1 VSGLALGLVSPI
13 VNLNPRFDPP
23 AWEIEGTVDD
33 LVAVARAADR
43 LGYHWVS
50 CPEHVAVPVALADR
64 RGGRYFDPVATLAY
78 LAAATERI
86 GLLSHVVVL
95 GYHHPLAL
103 VKQYG
108 TLDLLSGGR
117 VILGVGVGS
126 LEAEFDLLG
135 AEFID
140 RGARADDALGAI
152 RAAFGQPEPSYEGA
166 VYSFSGFRV
175 EPSGVQDRLPIWV
188 GGRTRRSLRRALAHG
203 DGWIPFGLDADALG
217 TMLADPQ
224 VAELLSQR
232 AGAAGSAGG
241 QVEPDEPGAV
251 PFELVLAP
259 EPPLDPVGDPDATL
273 ATVERYRAMGATGLA
288 LRFVSRSRDH
298 YLEQLAALRQIVPD
312 GSLDAGRPTGPM

>member
-1 VSGLALGLVSPI
+1 MVVPLLLKLGLVTPV

-23 AWEIEGTVDD
+23 AWEIDGTVDD
-33 LVAVARAADR
+33 LVAVAQEADR
-43 LGYHWVS
+43 LGYQWVS
-50 CPEHVAVPVALADR
+50 CPEHVAVPVAMADQ

-135 AEFID
+135 ADFTG

-152 RAAFGQPEPSYEGA
+152 RAAFGRAEPSYDGS

-203 DGWIPFGLDADALG
+203 DGWIPFGLDADALA
-217 TMLADPQ
+217 TMLADPPM
-224 VAELLSQR
+224 AELLSRR
-232 AGAAGSAGG
+232 AGATGSAGG
-241 QVEPDEPGAV
+241 PVEPGSQVGPAGPADQPNPGRFGSSWSWPRNPRSTRWAI
-251 PFELVLAP
+251 PPAP
-259 EPPLDPVGDPDATL
+259 WPPSS
-273 ATVERYRAMGATGLA
+273 ATGPWA
-288 LRFVSRSRDH
+288 PPGWRC
-298 YLEQLAALRQIVPD
+298 
-312 GSLDAGRPTGPM
+312 GS

>member
-1 VSGLALGLVSPI
+1 VKLGLVTPI

-23 AWEIEGTVDD
+23 AWEVDGGVDD
-33 LVAVARAADR
+33 LVAVAQAADR
-43 LGYHWVS
+43 LGYDWVS
-50 CPEHVAVPVALADR
+50 CPEHVAIPLALAAQ

-86 GLLSHVVVL
+86 RLLSHVVVL

-135 AEFID
+135 ADFEG
-140 RGARADDALGAI
+140 RGTRADDALAAI
-152 RAAFGQPEPSYEGA
+152 RSAFGQAQPSYDGA
-166 VYSFSGFRV
+166 VYRFSGFRV
-175 EPSGVQDRLPIWV
+175 EPSGVQARLPIWV
-188 GGRTRRSLRRALAHG
+188 GGRTRRSLRRAVAYG
-203 DGWIPFGLDADALG
+203 DGWIPFGLDAAALAS
-217 TMLADPQ
+217 MLADPPL
-224 VAELLSQR
+224 AELRAQR
-232 AGAAGSAGG
+232 TDEGG
-241 QVEPDEPGAV
+241 VV

-259 EPPLDPVGDPDATL
+259 EPPLDPVDDPTGA
-273 ATVERYRAMGATGLA
+273 AAAVERYQAMGATGLA

-298 YLEQLAALRQIVPD
+298 YLAQLAALRQIVP
-312 GSLDAGRPTGPM
+312 T

>member
-1 VSGLALGLVSPI
+1 VKLGLVTPI

-23 AWEIEGTVDD
+23 AWEVDGGVED
-33 LVAVARAADR
+33 LVAVAQEADR
-43 LGYHWVS
+43 LGYDWVS
-50 CPEHVAVPVALADR
+50 CPEHVAIPVDLAAQ

-135 AEFID
+135 AEFVD
-140 RGARADDALGAI
+140 RGARADDALSAI
-152 RAAFGQPEPSYEGA
+152 RAAFGQAEPSYQGA
-166 VYSFSGFRV
+166 SYRFSGFRV
-175 EPSGVQDRLPIWV
+175 EPSGVQARLSIWV
-188 GGRTRRSLRRALAHG
+188 GGRTRRSLRRALEHG
-203 DGWIPFGLDADALG
+203 DGWIPFGLDADALAALL
-217 TMLADPQ
+217 TDPPMAERLARR
-224 VAELLSQR
+224 ASQD
-232 AGAAGSAGG
+232 GVG
-241 QVEPDEPGAV
+241 
-251 PFELVLAP
+251 PFELILAP
-259 EPPLDPVGDPDATL
+259 EPPLDPVTDPDGAR

-288 LRFVSRSRDH
+288 LRFVSRSRGH
-298 YLEQLAALRQIVPD
+298 YLEQLAALRDIVADEPAP
-312 GSLDAGRPTGPM
+312 GST